1 MNRILVAN
9 TYNTSYEMFIHNPWK
24 NNISEEKNINNLI
37 NKKILQIKFKKS
49 IKYLLVAFPKLLN
62 YENPLIVRFLYQ
74 EARFYLPI
82 LVLPVSIPLIRKEFH
97 YLDQPT
103 EKKRKIPKYLCIVCS
118 TYIGST
124 CISIHMAQ

>member
-24 NNISEEKNINNLI
+24 NNISEEKNMNNLI

-103 EKKRKIPKYLCIVCS
+103 GRRKKKEN
-118 TYIGST
+118 T
-124 CISIHMAQ
+124 

>member
-1 MNRILVAN
+1 M
-9 TYNTSYEMFIHNPWK
+9 
-24 NNISEEKNINNLI
+24 NNLI

-62 YENPLIVRFLYQ
+62 YENPLIVKFLYQ

-103 EKKRKIPKYLCIVCS
+103 EKKEN
-118 TYIGST
+118 T
-124 CISIHMAQ
+124 